1 MNSNNTP
8 SKRSH
13 WGCVVSLLLLAT
25 VVGAMVLSCPTRQEH
40 HQAIAGVVEAAAT
53 EIIDERMAAGDNAL
67 AHELRQM
74 SNLLIASM
82 VSDGIDERLTT
93 DDYWVC
99 SVGKLSLSGRSQPV
113 SVGIMGHV
121 FTASKDD
128 VKLYADNYIKELE
141 SKIDQRLKQEVDEK
155 IVAPVKEQLRKGVP
169 KELLD
174 IIDQLSSSPGTEDE
188 AEQ

>member
-40 HQAIAGVVEAAAT
+40 HRAIASVVEAAAT

-67 AHELRQM
+67 THELRQV

-93 DDYWVC
+93 DDFWVC
-99 SVGKLSLSGRSQPV
+99 SVG
-113 SVGIMGHV
+113 IMGYV

>member
-8 SKRSH
+8 CKRSH

-40 HQAIAGVVEAAAT
+40 HRAIAGVVEAAAT

-67 AHELRQM
+67 THELRQV

-113 SVGIMGHV
+113 SVGIMGYV

>member
-1 MNSNNTP
+1 
-8 SKRSH
+8 
-13 WGCVVSLLLLAT
+13 
-25 VVGAMVLSCPTRQEH
+25 
-40 HQAIAGVVEAAAT
+40 
-53 EIIDERMAAGDNAL
+53 
-67 AHELRQM
+67 
-74 SNLLIASM
+74 M
-82 VSDGIDERLTT
+82 VSEGIDERLTT